1 MLLLKKLTVLD
12 NKERERRK
20 RLSRTFTSGCITCR
34 RRQPSPVQ
42 FAHFFFCVPS
52 HNRPHNIFYSNYV
65 ITESNFFYGTVG
77 GRGQKDSHDKSIGK
91 GGPVPCSWQSSLWVM
106 LLKKMDNRSSPEGR
120 PAALAPHS
128 WDIPSP
134 SLKPS
139 VNTSLFQKCV
149 GPSGF
154 GLSPSLRSNFPS
166 VAFSLWC
173 MRWTCPTPQRP
184 ESSTS
189 AGV

>member
-1 MLLLKKLTVLD
+1 M
-12 NKERERRK
+12 
-20 RLSRTFTSGCITCR
+20 
-34 RRQPSPVQ
+34 
-42 FAHFFFCVPS
+42 
-52 HNRPHNIFYSNYV
+52 
-65 ITESNFFYGTVG
+65 G

-154 GLSPSLRSNFPS
+154 GLSPSLRSSFPS

-189 AGV
+189 AGVWASVRTNKLITSPACPQMRLKSKMCKTDVPMWGLN